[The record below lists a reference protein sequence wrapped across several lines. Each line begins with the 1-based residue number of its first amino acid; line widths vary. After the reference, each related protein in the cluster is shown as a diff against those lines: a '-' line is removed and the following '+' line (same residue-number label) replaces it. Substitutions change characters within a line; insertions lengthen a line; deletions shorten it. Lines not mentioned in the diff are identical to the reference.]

1 MVARA
6 PVASWC
12 HWVPTTLSSVSG
24 GSQAGT
30 SKMARSVVVPTMGF
44 CPPLAASPSVD
55 QRGMYVLEHYRTTRR
70 PQNRALRPR
79 PNSSHSTTIDNSMPS
94 GPTLQVT
101 RTSPQAARAGST
113 REEARI
119 MITRRVPKT
128 GNSYVVTIPREEM
141 ERPNIADGDLVSL
154 GIRTATVSDEL
165 PPELEAAFNRS
176 WEAHRETYRF
186 LAE

>member
-1 MVARA
+1 
-6 PVASWC
+6 
-12 HWVPTTLSSVSG
+12 
-24 GSQAGT
+24 
-30 SKMARSVVVPTMGF
+30 
-44 CPPLAASPSVD
+44 
-55 QRGMYVLEHYRTTRR
+55 
-70 PQNRALRPR
+70 
-79 PNSSHSTTIDNSMPS
+79 
-94 GPTLQVT
+94 
-101 RTSPQAARAGST
+101 
-113 REEARI
+113 

-186 LAE
+186 LAEH